1 MICPAVMSGSDV
13 DGRAKTACG
22 WVTGIRRT
30 DGIEGDERER
40 PVLKR
45 SVVDR
50 IAMKRTV
57 LTLLLSSPSP
67 A

>member
-30 DGIEGDERER
+30 DGIEGDEREH
-40 PVLKR
+40 PVIKR
-45 SVVDR
+45 SVVGR

>member
-40 PVLKR
+40 PVIKR